1 MKYLFGKDKTVLY
14 ILSKSVDGKQ
24 DYQKHVVFVAW
35 KDLKFQKS
43 FQVLQTSTGFCL
55 TFLTMK
61 AVSATFLL
69 VCVFNSK

>member
-1 MKYLFGKDKTVLY
+1 MKYLFRKDKTLLY
-14 ILSKSVDGKQ
+14 ILRKSVDGKQ
-24 DYQKHVVFVAW
+24 DYHKHVVFVAW
-35 KDLKFQKS
+35 KNVKFQKT
-43 FQVLQTSTGFCL
+43 FQVLQTLTGFCL

>member
-1 MKYLFGKDKTVLY
+1 MKYLFRKDKTVLY
-14 ILSKSVDGKQ
+14 ILSKTVDDKQ
-24 DYQKHVVFVAW
+24 DYQKHVVSVAW
-35 KDLKFQKS
+35 KNVKFQKT

-69 VCVFNSK
+69 VRVFKSK

>member
-1 MKYLFGKDKTVLY
+1 MKYLFRKDKTVLY
-14 ILSKSVDGKQ
+14 ILSKTVDGKQ
-24 DYQKHVVFVAW
+24 DYQKHVVSVAW
-35 KDLKFQKS
+35 KNVKFQKT

-69 VCVFNSK
+69 L